1 MTSLPDP
8 VESRERAPARA
19 EPPRRPARRRPAV
32 GPPPSADRAL
42 AAHAAKIVQ
51 AIAADA
57 VPGRWRLA
65 GFARDVDL
73 ARRQLG
79 PLHDRRMLVA
89 SFERESARLAALRRL
104 ALDPSTPPAPLDP
117 VEAAYAV
124 RWLELAE
131 DGAPLPDWAEWAA
144 ARDHP
149 PG

>member
-1 MTSLPDP
+1 
-8 VESRERAPARA
+8 
-19 EPPRRPARRRPAV
+19 
-32 GPPPSADRAL
+32 
-42 AAHAAKIVQ
+42 VQ

-57 VPGRWRLA
+57 IPGRWRLA
-65 GFARDVDL
+65 GFACDVDL
-73 ARRQLG
+73 ARRQLR

-131 DGAPLPDWAEWAA
+131 DGAPLPEWAA
-144 ARDHP
+144 WADAQGHP